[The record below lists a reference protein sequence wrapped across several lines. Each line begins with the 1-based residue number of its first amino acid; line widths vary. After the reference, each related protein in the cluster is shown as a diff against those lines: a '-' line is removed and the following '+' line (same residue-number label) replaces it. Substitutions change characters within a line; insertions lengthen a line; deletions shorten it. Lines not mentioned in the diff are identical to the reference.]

1 MTNNS
6 LFNRVLLTVVVLA
19 ALGGVCASASAKDG
33 GNAYLMKRASQTFD
47 AVRKHMATD
56 DKVLLQEAVP
66 VKVAINEAVELAK
79 RFGGDDSPGFVNG
92 VLSHFA

>member
-6 LFNRVLLTVVVLA
+6 LFNRVLLTAGVLA

-33 GNAYLMKRASQTFD
+33 GNAYLMKSASQTFD

-56 DKVLLQEAVP
+56 V
-66 VKVAINEAVELAK
+66 
-79 RFGGDDSPGFVNG
+79 
-92 VLSHFA
+92 

>member
-33 GNAYLMKRASQTFD
+33 GNAYLMKERRRHST
-47 AVRKHMATD
+47 R
-56 DKVLLQEAVP
+56 
-66 VKVAINEAVELAK
+66 
-79 RFGGDDSPGFVNG
+79 
-92 VLSHFA
+92 